1 VSLCSVLPDVVW
13 SAWASFVPSASSC
26 AQFFEVA
33 KVGVPEL
40 VVVVVVAAD
49 VDVEL
54 VVCGEADFFF
64 DPPQPAATN
73 AQTTAATA
81 KSLSTARRV

>member
-40 VVVVVVAAD
+40 VVVVVAD

-54 VVCGEADFFF
+54 VVVGEADFFF

>member
-1 VSLCSVLPDVVW
+1 MLPDVVW

-40 VVVVVVAAD
+40 VVVVVVVVVAAD

-54 VVCGEADFFF
+54 VVGGEADFFF